1 MYLLNMTIE
10 KFDKLGGMQNNS
22 PLINLEDSMFKK
34 IIIMAAM
41 TTLVVSCSSKKKQ
54 GEGTE
59 GSGDGAPEISS
70 TNMNF
75 DPTGSDSGA
84 IDGLFTINFPYD
96 SVTLDEENRE
106 KLKKNAEWLKS
117 RAKMALQ
124 VEGHCDSRGSTE
136 YNLALGERRA
146 KAVKAYLVS
155 LGLGSDRLR
164 VVSYGEEKLIASG
177 ETEDAHAKN
186 RRANFVPLPQ

>member
-1 MYLLNMTIE
+1 
-10 KFDKLGGMQNNS
+10 
-22 PLINLEDSMFKK
+22 MFKK

-54 GEGTE
+54 GEGAE
-59 GSGDGAPEISS
+59 GAGDGAPEISS
-70 TNMNF
+70 TSMNF

-84 IDGLFTINFPYD
+84 IDGLFTVNFPYD

-106 KLKKNAEWLKS
+106 KLKKNAEWLKARS
-117 RAKMALQ
+117 KMALQ

-155 LGLGSDRLR
+155 LGLASDRLR
-164 VVSYGEEKLIASG
+164 VVSYGEEKLIATG
-177 ETEDAHAKN
+177 ETEDVHAKN